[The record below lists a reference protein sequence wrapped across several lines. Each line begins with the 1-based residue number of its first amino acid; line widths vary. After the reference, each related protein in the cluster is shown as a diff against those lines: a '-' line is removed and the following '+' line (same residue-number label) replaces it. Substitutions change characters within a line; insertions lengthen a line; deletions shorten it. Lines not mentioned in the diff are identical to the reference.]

1 MLSVLLVEKW
11 IFFSF
16 FMIAEMKTKST
27 SNLGKG
33 VTFYECEDIY
43 IYIYIYI
50 QILEL
55 EVTFL
60 ISL

>member
-1 MLSVLLVEKW
+1 
-11 IFFSF
+11 
-16 FMIAEMKTKST
+16 MIAEMKTKST